1 MNVVITAG
9 GIPSPEEPLYSY
21 TRGNNKSLL
30 EISGKPMAQWVLD
43 ALNGCSRIDH
53 IVLVG
58 LDENSKLTC
67 SHPLHYCPN
76 QGDLLANILN
86 AVKMMIELDPST
98 GLVFLVSG
106 DLPAITAPM
115 LDWMIDKVRKFDA
128 DFYYTVV
135 EESTMEKT
143 FPGSKRTY
151 LPLRNMKACG
161 GDVLAI
167 RVSEEMMNKPIWKKL
182 IDTRKK
188 PLSQAALF
196 GLDTLVLI
204 ALKLLTLD
212 QIEKRL
218 SSKLGIRGKV
228 LVTPYAEMGMDV
240 DKPQQYEM
248 IRSFLEN
255 RSENDAAIK

>member
-9 GIPSPEEPLYSY
+9 GIPSAEEPLYSH
-21 TRGNNKSLL
+21 TRGENKSLL
-30 EISGKPMAQWVLD
+30 EITGKPMVQWVLD
-43 ALNGCSRIDH
+43 ALNGCSRINH
-53 IVLVG
+53 VVLVG
-58 LDENSKLTC
+58 LDEKSQLTS

-76 QGDLLANILN
+76 QGDLLNNILN
-86 AVKMMIELDPST
+86 AVKMMLHFDSAT
-98 GLVFLVSG
+98 DLVLLVSG
-106 DLPAITAPM
+106 DLPALTPPM
-115 LDWMIDKVRKFDA
+115 LDWMIDQVQASEA

-135 EESTMEKT
+135 EQHTMEKT

-167 RVSEEMMNKPIWKKL
+167 RVSDEMMNKPIWKKL

-188 PLSQAALF
+188 PLNQAALF
-196 GLDTLVLI
+196 GFDTLILI
-204 ALKLLTLD
+204 ALKLLTLN
-212 QIEKRL
+212 QIERRL
-218 SSKLGIRGKV
+218 SIKLGIRGKV

-255 RSENDAAIK
+255 RLNP